1 MNKKNLVIT
10 QKMMMKISINKI
22 LRIKMMMFNIK
33 GNPVRI
39 VKIILTQIHY
49 LIGKEEEN
57 WVKRK
62 LNKLKNPQMDI
73 PAES

>member
-39 VKIILTQIHY
+39 VKIILT
-49 LIGKEEEN
+49 
-57 WVKRK
+57 
-62 LNKLKNPQMDI
+62 
-73 PAES
+73 